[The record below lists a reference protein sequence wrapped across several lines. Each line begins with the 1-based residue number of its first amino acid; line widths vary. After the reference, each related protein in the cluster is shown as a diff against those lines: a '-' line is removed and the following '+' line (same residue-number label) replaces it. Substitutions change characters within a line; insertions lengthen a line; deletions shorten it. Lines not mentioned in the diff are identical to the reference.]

1 MLQAGNE
8 AIKKGI
14 TLAKNAAP
22 ALAGKATEYY
32 FNTGVNELNKKF
44 SSTKG
49 SVITLTNNEIKDIMK
64 VIKSL

>member
-32 FNTGVNELNKKF
+32 FNTGVNELNK
-44 SSTKG
+44 
-49 SVITLTNNEIKDIMK
+49 
-64 VIKSL
+64 